1 MTKIIILVISNKMV
15 FFAALEFGIQG
26 SIFVLKQTYYLGRY
40 LILGRQK
47 TQTEILEEKLEEQM
61 EKEDKLMHFIKEE
74 LYELKSHKTDDID
87 ETKKEGK
94 VSKRRMS
101 I

>member
-1 MTKIIILVISNKMV
+1 MV
-15 FFAALEFGIQG
+15 FFAVLELGVQG

-40 LILGRQK
+40 LIWGHQK
-47 TQTEILEEKLEEQM
+47 TETEILEEKLEKQIEN
-61 EKEDKLMHFIKEE
+61 ETKLMVFIKEE
-74 LYELKSHKTDDID
+74 LSELKSLNHKTD
-87 ETKKEGK
+87 EKKEDK